1 MQKSSH
7 QTRTLIM
14 GCALELFAARGF
26 HGTSVEAIARKAGVS
41 KGLLYHYFA
50 GKDEILKALIQQG
63 LTAIGSVL
71 NTVSEIEDPY
81 QQIAILIE
89 RTFTIL
95 DKEEHFWRL
104 YTGLLLQPDVW
115 EDFKR
120 EGRQFF
126 QQTLE
131 QLEGMLRRI
140 GIANPVVEA
149 RVFAALLDGISLHY
163 MMDKETYPLEAV
175 KNALIRKY
183 SRKDGENK

>member
-1 MQKSSH
+1 
-7 QTRTLIM
+7 
-14 GCALELFAARGF
+14 
-26 HGTSVEAIARKAGVS
+26 
-41 KGLLYHYFA
+41 
-50 GKDEILKALIQQG
+50 
-63 LTAIGSVL
+63 
-71 NTVSEIEDPY
+71 
-81 QQIAILIE
+81 
-89 RTFTIL
+89 FTIL